1 MLIFILGE
9 RRELIEAQVDDAKT
23 LRSKY
28 AEEKSQNKKSDK
40 KYQKKKKIRKIRSCN
55 STKKNVRF
63 LPKYYILIFSLT
75 TSVRFPHFFF

>member
-40 KYQKKKKIRKIRSCN
+40 KYQKKKK
-55 STKKNVRF
+55 
-63 LPKYYILIFSLT
+63 
-75 TSVRFPHFFF
+75 